1 MKPIKT
7 LSPEIYLQQTMDNM
21 FIHCFIIGFD
31 WRFKYLN
38 ESVAD
43 ISNTTI
49 NQLLDKD
56 IRTLFPASS
65 NKRVFDFF
73 KVSLEE
79 KARLQFHASF
89 ILNKGNQRWF
99 RFKVN
104 PIDLGIFV
112 VANDITETILA
123 QEEIK
128 KQKELLETAEKIAH
142 LGSWEVDIQTGAFYW
157 SDESYRILEYT
168 KGDTIPSYEAF
179 INRIHPDDKE
189 IVKEAYLNVI
199 NKSEANELVHRIL
212 LPGGAIKYLHQRW
225 EIYSDLNGI
234 PVKSVGTSQD
244 ITPQVLSEISLNK
257 SRLQYEQ
264 VVENISDGII
274 SYTTKEEILFV
285 NNQFLNMFGL
295 NREEISNLKLL
306 DLIAETDKEKIE
318 IQHQKRI
325 SGAVVP
331 EIFEFKG
338 KHKDGTE
345 LWFEARACNVVI
357 DGKLSNIQF
366 AVRDI
371 TRQKKSTQIL
381 EAQNEEL
388 RKINFELDR
397 FVYSASHDL
406 RAPLLSILSL
416 IELVENAENKK
427 ETNELLEMMQNSI
440 LRLDN
445 SIKNMLSYSENS
457 RQILTI
463 KQLDVRDIINCQL
476 KQYEILLLSK
486 NIKTEIVIDEK
497 IPFFS
502 DEARIILIAK
512 NLISNAIHFQRNH
525 ENNKH
530 MKIYFNSSGEFGHLC
545 IEDNG
550 EGIPEAM
557 IPKIFDMFYR
567 TSEQS
572 EGTGLGLYIC
582 KESLNK
588 LNGEIKVHSVVG
600 KGTKF
605 DVFIP
610 NHYKP

>member
-49 NQLLDKD
+49 DQLLDKD

-325 SGAVVP
+325 SGEVVP

-371 TRQKKSTQIL
+371 TKQKKSTQIL

-525 ENNKH
+525 ESNKH

-588 LNGEIKVHSVVG
+588 LNGEIKVDSVVG